1 MTGPGSDSPVLEVD
15 NVHRVYPGSPPVE
28 ALAGVSLTVDA
39 GEMLA
44 VVGPS
49 GSGKSTLLN
58 IMGTLDR
65 PTDGRLLIEGVDTST
80 LSDRRLSGLR
90 SARLGFV
97 FQSFH
102 LMETLSALENVA
114 TGLLYRGVSSR
125 TRRTMAT
132 KALESVGLGDRLE
145 TRPTKLSGGQ
155 RQRVA
160 IARAIVAEPALVLA
174 DEPTGNL
181 DTATGEGIVQ
191 LLGELNAGGATIVV
205 ITHDHDLAAR
215 LPRQVE
221 VRDGLIRTEED
232 RPQEGVLL

>member
-1 MTGPGSDSPVLEVD
+1 MTAVLEAQD
-15 NVHRVYPGSPPVE
+15 VHRQYPGSPPVN
-28 ALAGVSLTVDA
+28 ALAGVDLVIDQ
-39 GEMLA
+39 GEMVA

-65 PTDGRLLIEGVDTST
+65 PTSGKVLIEGVDTST
-80 LSDRRLSGLR
+80 LSDRKLSGLR

-102 LMETLSALENVA
+102 LLETQSATDNVA
-114 TGLLYRGVSSR
+114 TGLLYRGIPAR
-125 TRRTMAT
+125 KRRAMAQD
-132 KALESVGLGDRLE
+132 ALKRVGLGDKLKAPPR
-145 TRPTKLSGGQ
+145 KLSGGQ

-181 DTATGEGIVQ
+181 DTATGNGILE
-191 LLGELNAGGATIVV
+191 LLDELNDGGATIVV
-205 ITHDHDLAAR
+205 ITHDTDLAGR
-215 LPRQVE
+215 LPRQIE
-221 VRDGLIRTEED
+221 VRDGL
-232 RPQEGVLL
+232 VAS